1 MCWTE
6 PAVNDK
12 KRREGVLIMRLR
24 SLLLIVLAFV
34 ACQKN
39 ETTATDT
46 TPTAPPTT
54 SAAAKPPQISEGLQT
69 PESVLY
75 DPDQDVYFISNI
87 NGQPLAADDNGYISR
102 VDPERLQG
110 EMKWIDGSK
119 PNVTLNAPKGMAIVG
134 DTLYV
139 TDISIIRK
147 FNRKTGAPEGEIGII
162 GTTFLNDA
170 ASDGTSIYVSDTG
183 MKAGKDGKFEP
194 SGTDGIWKI
203 TSGTRPEKIASG
215 ADLKAPNGVVFTGGK
230 LWVVSY
236 GANELYQIDN
246 GKKTNVTAMPKG
258 GLDGLVALTDG
269 SFLVS
274 SWDGKAVYRGK
285 PGGAFTPIV
294 ENVNAPAD
302 IGYDTKRNRLL
313 IPHFMDNIITIHNVQ

>member
-1 MCWTE
+1 
-6 PAVNDK
+6 
-12 KRREGVLIMRLR
+12 MRLR
-24 SLLLIVLAFV
+24 SLLLIVLTLA

-39 ETTATDT
+39 ETSTTDTSTT
-46 TPTAPPTT
+46 TPTTPPAT
-54 SAAAKPPQISEGLQT
+54 SSAAKPLQISEGLQT

-119 PNVTLNAPKGMAIVG
+119 PEVTLNAPKGMAIVG

-139 TDISIIRK
+139 ADISVVRK
-147 FNRKTGAPEGEIGII
+147 FNRKTGAPEGEVRIV

-170 ASDGTSIYVSDTG
+170 ASDGTSVYVSDSG
-183 MKAGKDGKFEP
+183 LKAGADGKFA
-194 SGTDGIWKI
+194 STGTDAIWKI
-203 TSGTRPEKIASG
+203 TGAKAEKVASG
-215 ADLKAPNGVVFTGGK
+215 ADLKAPNGVVATGGK
-230 LWVVSY
+230 LWVVSF
-236 GANELYQIDN
+236 GANELYQIDK
-246 GKKTNVTAMPKG
+246 GKKTDVMAMPKG
-258 GLDGLVALTDG
+258 SLDGLVQLADG

-285 PGGAFTPIV
+285 PGGAFTAVV

-313 IPHFMDNIITIHNVQ
+313 IPHFMDNIVTIHNVQ